1 MMISASFILQ
11 QPFKTGGKVP
21 RLRKVRGI
29 PRIIVKLFIC
39 SGCLP
44 DTAAHVS
51 VTDLISRRV
60 LTNDRRLS
68 RQCQLVTG
76 VRRLRG
82 GSYHRTPHTGPA
94 AAHTNDG
101 IRTPG
106 YITPDIPPP
115 DNFPPILHGVR
126 HFPFHYHHPPIY
138 NIMLN

>member
-82 GSYHRTPHTGPA
+82 DPITGHRTPARPQPILTMGSGPL
-94 AAHTNDG
+94 D
-101 IRTPG
+101 ILPRTFPL
-106 YITPDIPPP
+106 P